1 MLEFVHE
8 ATLRREVRMA
18 GRKIRDVRE
27 ARECLLEVAR
37 SGVNRVQWAR
47 EHGIDARS
55 LNAWR
60 VNLER
65 SGPTDVLRL
74 VELVPQRASS
84 GAVSV
89 RCGVFTVHVEEA
101 FDERVLARVLA
112 VVASC

>member
-1 MLEFVHE
+1 VRELALE
-8 ATLRREVRMA
+8 ATLLREVRMA

-27 ARECLLEVAR
+27 ARECLHEVAQ

-65 SGPTDVLRL
+65 GGPTDGLRL
-74 VELVPQRASS
+74 VELVPERASR

-89 RCGVFTVHVEEA
+89 RCGPFTVHVEEA
-101 FDERVLARVLA
+101 FDEGILARVLA

>member
-1 MLEFVHE
+1 MREFAAE

-18 GRKIRDVRE
+18 GRKVRDVRE
-27 ARECLLEVAR
+27 ARQCLHEVAQ
-37 SGVNRVQWAR
+37 SGVDRVQWAR

-65 SGPTDVLRL
+65 GGPTGGLRL
-74 VELVPQRASS
+74 VELVPERASS

-89 RCGVFTVHVEEA
+89 RCGVFTVHVEGV
-101 FDERVLARVLA
+101 FDERLLARVLA